1 MPRRREIC
9 SPSVWPVALG
19 LVVLGCSF
27 WGCSF
32 QTHAGGTGS
41 TAGGTGAHVWDA
53 SPGPDR
59 VYTNSDGNNFGGD
72 ACGSNSF
79 AANNLPPDLLIVL
92 DRSGSMDEDSTG
104 ASCKGGCGANS
115 KWTQMTTAINQV
127 VSSTQAKVRWG
138 LKLFA
143 STGGSGACTVDGNAE
158 VPVGPMN
165 ASAIAAAIAST
176 MPGSST
182 PTRAAETQ
190 AATYLTGVTEPN
202 PKYILLAT
210 DGLPNCKAGGGAS
223 DKDDTAAIAAVA
235 TVAGMGIPTF
245 VIGIATNGTADGTLN
260 MMAVNGGHPRAA
272 TPAYYPVATTSDLTA
287 ALMEIQSMVALP
299 CQFQLGGVPSNLA
312 GVSVLVGGQVV
323 PMSDWTYGPGNR
335 SIVFPDSG
343 SLCASLKSGAAK
355 DVKINLP
362 CGQTI
367 IP

>member
-1 MPRRREIC
+1 LTSIF
-9 SPSVWPVALG
+9 
-19 LVVLGCSF
+19 VVLGCSF
-27 WGCSF
+27 
-32 QTHAGGTGS
+32 QTNQGAGS
-41 TAGGTGAHVWDA
+41 TAGGNGAHAWVTDA
-53 SPGPDR
+53 GLGPDR
-59 VYTNSDGNNFGGD
+59 VYTNSDGNSAGGG

-79 AANNLPPDLLIVL
+79 TANNLPPDLLIVL

-104 ASCKGGCGANS
+104 MTCKGGCGVTS

-127 VSSTQAKVRWG
+127 VGSTEGKVRWG

-143 STGGSGACTVDGNAE
+143 SSGGSGACTVDGSAE

-165 ASAIAAAIAST
+165 AAAIAAAISNT
-176 MPGSST
+176 KPGSST

-190 AATYLTGVTEPN
+190 AAAYLGGVAEPN

-210 DGLPNCKAGGGAS
+210 DGLPNCKEGGGAS

-235 TVAGMGIPTF
+235 TVAAMGIPTF
-245 VIGIATNGTADGTLN
+245 VIGIATNGTADGTLS

-272 TPAYYPVATTSDLTA
+272 TPAYYPVATTGDLTA

-312 GVSVLVGGQVV
+312 AVSVLVGGQVV
-323 PMSDWTYGPGNR
+323 AMSDWTYGPSNR

-343 SLCASLKSGAAK
+343 SLCASLKSGAVK